1 MSKVVRVKVV
11 QTGAVK
17 TMTDTVA
24 ERLAKAMPTEYII
37 LENPIIEVVKLAPVQ
52 KKSAEVVE
60 GKPLNIGN
68 PPPSAQ
74 VAEQIPTTQTT
85 EEVIAPKRGRPFKN
99 QA

>member
-1 MSKVVRVKVV
+1 MSKVVRVKIV

-37 LENPIIEVVKLAPVQ
+37 LENPIIEAVKLPPVQ
-52 KKSAEVVE
+52 KKSAEVVADS
-60 GKPLNIGN
+60 LNIGN

-74 VAEQIPTTQTT
+74 VAQQVPTTLTT
-85 EEVIAPKRGRPFKN
+85 EEVITPKRGRPFKN

>member
-1 MSKVVRVKVV
+1 MSKVVRVKIV
-11 QTGAVK
+11 QTGVVK

-24 ERLAKAMPTEYII
+24 ERLAKAMPSEYII

-52 KKSAEVVE
+52 KKSAEVVADS
-60 GKPLNIGN
+60 LNIGN

-85 EEVIAPKRGRPFKN
+85 EDVIAPKRGRPFKN